1 MLKILNQK
9 ELDKLK
15 INTKKIV
22 ENLID
27 TFLLAGKLSITLR
40 DKGLK
45 KKIKSDNT
53 PVSNGDLE
61 VNKFITKKISEITP
75 DIPII
80 SEESPDNKDNIK
92 LKDFWLVDPI
102 DGTYDYINDLDE
114 FTINAGLIINNKP
127 AAGLINAPAK
137 KRMFYSY
144 GENDA
149 YELNGTKTIKLGNIT
164 KKKTKQ
170 IKFISYSNKIKP
182 EILKIYKD
190 IGVTENIK
198 MKSSLKFCV
207 VATGEYDGYVA
218 EPRAY
223 EWDIAAGHAIL
234 EHSGGTITDFDG
246 NKILYGKKDLKNP
259 SLILKSKNIIQM
271 DEQLRI
277 ILIIIISVSIF
288 GLLVFVFVKN
298 YIRNKINHLIE
309 EEKEE
314 D

>member
-1 MLKILNQK
+1 MDIKI
-9 ELDKLK
+9 
-15 INTKKIV
+15 IV

-27 TFLLAGKLSITLR
+27 TFLEAGKLSLVLR
-40 DKGLK
+40 EKGLK

-61 VNKFITKKISEITP
+61 VNKFITKKISEVTP

-80 SEESPDNKDNIK
+80 SEETPDNKDNTR

-102 DGTYDYINDLDE
+102 DGTYDYINNLEE

-127 AAGLINAPAK
+127 VAGLINAPAK

-144 GENDA
+144 GEGDA
-149 YELNGTKTIKLGNIT
+149 YELSDGKTTKLNEKDTVT
-164 KKKTKQ
+164 RP

-182 EILKIYKD
+182 EIQKIYQD
-190 IGVTENIK
+190 IGVVENIR

-207 VATGEYDGYVA
+207 VAAGEYDGYVA

-234 EHSGGTITDFDG
+234 IHSGGTVTDFDG
-246 NKILYGKKDLKNP
+246 DEILYGKKDLKNP
-259 SLILKSKNIIQM
+259 SLILKNKNI
-271 DEQLRI
+271 L
-277 ILIIIISVSIF
+277 
-288 GLLVFVFVKN
+288 
-298 YIRNKINHLIE
+298 
-309 EEKEE
+309 
-314 D
+314 